1 MTLGNRIKQA
11 RERAGLSQARLAT
24 LIGLRQPTV
33 SDWERDEVEPTRANL
48 QAAAQQLGVS
58 PNWLAFGDENFGDD
72 AGPGDNGQRDNGPR
86 DNGPGG
92 VPCPAPSP
100 RPSPGFPRTRMR
112 RNRRTPWLRAL
123 VRENTL
129 NADDLIW
136 PVFVREGKNKRT
148 PIPSMPGVERLTI
161 DLLVNA
167 ASEAADLGIPA
178 LALFPVVGKSLKNEE
193 ATEAFNPEN
202 LACRAVAA
210 LKAAHPGIGVIC
222 DVALDPYTS
231 HGQDGLLRGGE
242 VVNDETVEVLCRQ
255 AVVQARAGCDIIAP
269 SDMMDGRV
277 GAIRDAL
284 DRAGHQNA
292 GILSYAAKYASG
304 FYGPFRDAVGSA
316 AALGG
321 GDKKTYQMD
330 PANSDE
336 ALREVALDIAE
347 GADMVMVKP
356 GLPYLD
362 IIRRVKDAFALPTFA
377 YQVSGE
383 YAMLKATGEKGW
395 LDFPTVMAESLMAC
409 KRAGADAILTYGA
422 LEMARTFR

>member
-11 RERAGLSQARLAT
+11 RERAGLSQTRLAA

-48 QAAAQQLGVS
+48 RAAAIQLGVS
-58 PNWLAFGDENFGDD
+58 PNWLAFANDGTDE
-72 AGPGDNGQRDNGPR
+72 APQDNGEAPDPNRPPR
-86 DNGPGG
+86 PGHARNGPGHNPG
-92 VPCPAPSP
+92 
-100 RPSPGFPRTRMR
+100 GFPRTRMR
-112 RNRRTPWLRAL
+112 RNRAHPWLRAL

-129 NADDLIW
+129 GADDLIW
-136 PVFVREGKNKRT
+136 PVFVREGTNKRT
-148 PIPSMPGVERLTI
+148 PIPSMPGVERLTV
-161 DLLVNA
+161 DLLVKA
-167 ASEAADLGIPA
+167 AGEAADLGIPA
-178 LALFPVVGKSLKNEE
+178 LALFPVVDKSLKNEE
-193 ATEAFNPEN
+193 ASEALNPEN
-202 LACRAVAA
+202 LVCRATAA

-222 DVALDPYTS
+222 DAALDPYTS

-242 VVNDETVEVLCRQ
+242 IVNDGTVAVLCRQ
-255 AVVQARAGCDIIAP
+255 AVVQAGAGCDIIAP

-284 DRAGHQNA
+284 DRAGHQNVA
-292 GILSYAAKYASG
+292 ILSYAAKYASG

-362 IIRRVKDAFALPTFA
+362 IIRRVKDAFAVPTFA

-383 YAMLKATGEKGW
+383 YAMLKAAGEKGW
-395 LDFPTVMAESLMAC
+395 LDFPAVMAESLMAC

-422 LEMARTFR
+422 LEMAKSLKDT